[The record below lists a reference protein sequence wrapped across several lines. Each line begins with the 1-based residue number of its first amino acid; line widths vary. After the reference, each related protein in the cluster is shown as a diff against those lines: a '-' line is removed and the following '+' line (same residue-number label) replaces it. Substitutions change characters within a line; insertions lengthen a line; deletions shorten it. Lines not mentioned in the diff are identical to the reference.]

1 MVQNR
6 GSNPLAAFMRQPKVY
21 IALPSNGEFY
31 PEGSIEMPENGQ
43 LAVYSMTAKDEL
55 MLNIPDALMNG
66 QAVVDI
72 IQNCIPQIK
81 NAWHVPSIDMD
92 ILLLAIRLATYGEIM
107 KTPVVLK
114 EGHEFEYQVDIRNVM
129 DNLLNNITWDSII
142 PIDQDMT
149 IYVKPLNYSQMSKTA
164 VTTFETQKIMQAV
177 NDEQLTD
184 EQKVEIFKNSF
195 TKLSDVTMGVIAE
208 SIFKV
213 ETSAGIVDDKEYI
226 KDFVL
231 NCDKEIF
238 NKIQKHLEQ
247 LQQINSI
254 KPIEINVTDEM
265 RDQGITDDKITIPL
279 TFDPSNFFA
288 SGF

>member
-21 IALPSNGEFY
+21 ITLPSNGEFY

-265 RDQGITDDKITIPL
+265 RNQGITDDKITIPL